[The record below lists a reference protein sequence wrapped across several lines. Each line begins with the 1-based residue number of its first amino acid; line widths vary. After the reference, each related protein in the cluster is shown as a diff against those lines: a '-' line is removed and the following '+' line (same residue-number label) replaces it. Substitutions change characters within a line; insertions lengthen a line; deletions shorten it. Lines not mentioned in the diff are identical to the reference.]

1 MSLSPLRP
9 PGLPSKEYYKDKNLT
24 QTYAETIGQVLEAL
38 LREAGTGTDNRIL
51 QTSPRGAPTWD
62 ISSGELVQSLVE
74 FESKLAEAMPDLED
88 AEDVT
93 KYYNPRTL
101 KEIHALLPQISFQY
115 IISRQAPDFVPD
127 KIIVGSPSYLTA
139 LSELLNNSSR
149 ETIQAYLVWKT
160 VQAYGFH
167 IEDDAVKPLRRF
179 QNKLQGKDPD
189 VKEERWRTCVKHV
202 DYNLGR

>member
-1 MSLSPLRP
+1 MRP
-9 PGLPSKEYYKDKNLT
+9 PGLPSKEYYNDKNLT
-24 QTYAETIGQVLEAL
+24 RTYAETIGQVLENL
-38 LREAGTGTDNRIL
+38 LREAGTHSRIL
-51 QTSPRGAPTWD
+51 ENLAGGAPTWD
-62 ISSGELVQSLVE
+62 IRSGELVQSLVE

-101 KEIHALLPQISFQY
+101 EEIHALLPQISIQY
-115 IISRQAPDFVPD
+115 IISKQAPNFFPT

-139 LSELLNNSSR
+139 LSDLLESSSR

-160 VQAYGFH
+160 VQTYGFH

-179 QNKLQGKDPD
+179 ENRLQGRDPD

-202 DYNLGR
+202 NYNLGG